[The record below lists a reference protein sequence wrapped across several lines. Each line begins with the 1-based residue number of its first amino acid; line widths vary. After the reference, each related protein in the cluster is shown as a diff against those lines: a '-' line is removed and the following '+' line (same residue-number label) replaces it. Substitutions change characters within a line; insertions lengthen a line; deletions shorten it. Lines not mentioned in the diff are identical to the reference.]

1 MTTQSILEA
10 FLLQQTALDD
20 TLLRDELLE
29 DLDLANGS
37 GAKGKQRHSLAWVLV
52 SPYHPRRPPT
62 EAPSRTGNT
71 QLCHTSSRT

>member
-1 MTTQSILEA
+1 MSTSRNDAPPNASSQAKRRRRDTVTTQSILEA

-37 GAKGKQRHSLAWVLV
+37 GAKGKQRHSLA
-52 SPYHPRRPPT
+52 
-62 EAPSRTGNT
+62 
-71 QLCHTSSRT
+71 

>member
-1 MTTQSILEA
+1 MSTSRNDAPPSASSQTKGRRRDTVTTQSILEA

-37 GAKGKQRHSLAWVLV
+37 GAKGKQRHSLA
-52 SPYHPRRPPT
+52 
-62 EAPSRTGNT
+62 
-71 QLCHTSSRT
+71 

>member
-37 GAKGKQRHSLAWVLV
+37 GAKGKQRHSLA
-52 SPYHPRRPPT
+52 
-62 EAPSRTGNT
+62 
-71 QLCHTSSRT
+71 

>member
-1 MTTQSILEA
+1 MSTSRNNALQEADSQAKRQRRRAVTTQSILEA

-37 GAKGKQRHSLAWVLV
+37 GAKGKQRHSLA
-52 SPYHPRRPPT
+52 
-62 EAPSRTGNT
+62 
-71 QLCHTSSRT
+71 